1 MDKIL
6 KVSLIEELR
15 NTYNTYEYV
24 FVVNISGLHAN
35 LNNSIRKNIA
45 DANSKTMVIKN
56 TLNKISIKETPYL
69 DMSDSL
75 VGQNMS
81 IFSNNPVEVSKILV
95 NASKDETSG
104 INIIGVSDGKKFY
117 QKDYVQALSKMPSM
131 DIVRASLLSV
141 MQSVQRK
148 IAYSISYCPTALNR
162 VISNN
167 FKSK

>member
-24 FVVNISGLHAN
+24 FVVNISGLQAN
-35 LNNSIRKNIA
+35 LNNAIRKNIA
-45 DANSKTMVIKN
+45 DANGKAMVIKN
-56 TLNKISIKETPYL
+56 TLNKISIKETPYV
-69 DMSDSL
+69 DISDSL
-75 VGQNMS
+75 IGQNMS
-81 IFSNNPVEVSKILV
+81 IFSNNPVEISKILV

-104 INIIGVSDGKKFY
+104 INIIGVSDGKEFY
-117 QKDYVQALSKMPSM
+117 KQDYVQALSKMPSM
-131 DIVRASLLSV
+131 DIIRASLLSV

-148 IAYSISYCPTALNR
+148 IAYSVSYCPTALTR